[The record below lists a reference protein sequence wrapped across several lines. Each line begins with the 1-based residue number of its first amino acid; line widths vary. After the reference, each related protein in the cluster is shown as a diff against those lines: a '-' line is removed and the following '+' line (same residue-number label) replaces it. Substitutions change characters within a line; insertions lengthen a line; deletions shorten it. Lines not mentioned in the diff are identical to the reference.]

1 MRYILDIIRT
11 LFKDITIKEAYFI
24 YFNNSQYITF
34 LSLLFYLVKVGHFE
48 HIKFFLIK
56 IKDIKNNKY
65 NKILP

>member
-1 MRYILDIIRT
+1 MRHILDIIRT

-24 YFNNSQYITF
+24 YFNNSQIHHFFITF
-34 LSLLFYLVKVGHFE
+34 ILSCESWTFE